1 MSGRNSFII
10 LIALIFIAYF
20 TGWYSVYQKSKL
32 YYDFAEKQYEQGNYI
47 LALKGINKIE
57 LYPED
62 DYFGGYQKVIEA
74 WQNGF
79 FVFYPHFYDKALERS
94 QSILQKSSNNELKDF
109 IYTYIEIDI
118 RYIPEAAT
126 CLLSRYKNDN
136 NKDGEHEMTLF
147 LNEAFPTYQWQAS
160 PLLINGCQA
169 TE

>member
-1 MSGRNSFII
+1 MSGRNSIII

-32 YYDFAEKQYEQGNYI
+32 YYHFAEQQYEKGNYV

-62 DYFGGYQKVIEA
+62 DYFGGYQNVIEA
-74 WQNGF
+74 WKNGL
-79 FVFYPHFYDKALERS
+79 FVFYPDFYYQALERS
-94 QSILQKSSNNELKDF
+94 QSILQKSSNKELKDF

-126 CLLSRYKNDN
+126 CLLSRYKKDN
-136 NKDGEHEMTLF
+136 NKEGEHEMTQF
-147 LNEAFPTYQWQAS
+147 LNDAFPAYKWQAS
-160 PLLINGCQA
+160 PLLINGCQI